1 MKAWFKQH
9 YHWVI
14 AGIVLIQLMICGG
27 MNNNLSLFTIP
38 VSESFG
44 ISRATFSLANSLK
57 YFTAFLGTIF
67 SGVFLL
73 RFGYRRS
80 VLFCM
85 AITISALS
93 ILSASSNI
101 GLYCLGYAVL
111 GLADGVC
118 ISAGPPRI
126 ISVWFHRHQGT
137 VLGMVTAATGLG
149 GSLICLMLSGA
160 IEATGWNSAFIYSAV
175 LMTVL
180 AFGLLL
186 LVRDHPRDM
195 GLRPY
200 GEGQAVAKKK
210 VHMDHWIGY
219 TRKEMLR
226 APAFYLMILG
236 TFISCVFSGGALA
249 VMVPHLQDRGLSAQ
263 EAATMQSILMLALAA
278 VKLCCGILTDRIG
291 AKWVMMLCLAGTAI
305 CLALFA
311 ITSTPAIALLAVL
324 FFAISLPLTSV
335 MISLLSN
342 ALFGY
347 QEQTF
352 CVGIFLS
359 MVSLA
364 SVIAA
369 PLANTVFDRIGT
381 YVPAFWVAAA
391 GTVLLMGMY
400 FVMYKLADRDK
411 RRILAAEQNQ

>member
-1 MKAWFKQH
+1 MKAWLKQH
-9 YHWVI
+9 YHWII
-14 AGIVLIQLMICGG
+14 AGIVLIQLMMCGG
-27 MNNNLSLFTIP
+27 INNNLSLFTIP

-44 ISRATFSLANSLK
+44 ISRGAFSLATSLK
-57 YFTAFLGTIF
+57 YFTGFLGTIF

-73 RFGYRRS
+73 RYGFRRS
-80 VLFCM
+80 VLACL
-85 AITISALS
+85 AITVSGLS
-93 ILSASSNI
+93 LLSASSNMA
-101 GLYCLGYAVL
+101 LYCLGYAVL

-126 ISVWFHRHQGT
+126 ISIWFHRHQGT

-160 IEATGWNSAFIYSAV
+160 IEASGWNSAFMYSAV
-175 LMTVL
+175 LVTVL
-180 AFGLLL
+180 ALGLLL
-186 LVRDHPRDM
+186 LVRDHPQDM
-195 GLRPY
+195 GLQPY
-200 GEGQAVAKKK
+200 GEGQAVVKKK

-236 TFISCVFSGGALA
+236 TFISCVFAGGALT

-278 VKLCCGILTDRIG
+278 VKLVCGILTDRIG

-347 QEQTF
+347 QAQTF

-364 SVIAA
+364 YVIAG

-411 RRILAAEQNQ
+411 KRILAAEQNQ